1 MMKCTNMIPYVQEL
15 GDCRYLLQD
24 HKYILNYHYL
34 QLQALAHQLKTSQ
47 RRSQIHHN
55 HRYRQKNPNHYEFPA
70 YRNFDVN
77 ETNGHLLCKIYEN
90 IN

>member
-1 MMKCTNMIPYVQEL
+1 
-15 GDCRYLLQD
+15 
-24 HKYILNYHYL
+24 
-34 QLQALAHQLKTSQ
+34 LKTSQ

-55 HRYRQKNPNHYEFPA
+55 HHYRQKNPNHYEFPA